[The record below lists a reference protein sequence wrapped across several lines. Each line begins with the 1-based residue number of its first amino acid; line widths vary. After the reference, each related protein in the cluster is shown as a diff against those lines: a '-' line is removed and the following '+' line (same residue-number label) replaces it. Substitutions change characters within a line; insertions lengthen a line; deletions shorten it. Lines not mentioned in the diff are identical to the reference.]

1 MTSAHGP
8 ARLALAVA
16 IAAGLT
22 MRLANAQQAPQPA
35 VEQAGVTQGYVDRI
49 IAPQQ
54 LQPLPPDEDEEASSD
69 GLPRSFRFEAIAGRS
84 EYGDDRFDEAGIAA
98 GGLWQTE
105 AWGAF
110 SLDAT
115 LFDSDRRR
123 FDGIGNPDGG
133 LGGAA
138 TLWQRDFYLD
148 SGWRLNNGLGVLNTP
163 APSLLRNQYRF
174 YLPTVSFAGASSEWN
189 QDAAGLQLQGAFG
202 RAGLYTGSRLV
213 GFEAADG
220 EVGSLSAQWQWAPGW
235 TGATSFLATQ
245 GRIVPD
251 DLGEPVFEPGD
262 TQALY
267 AGTAW
272 QGERDRAQLNLLA
285 SDSDLGDATGGW
297 LDVASSRGRYLHNYG
312 AFRLGEN
319 LAWGAQPINNDVQ
332 GAYYRIAYQ
341 YARWIWNAGI
351 DSLNSLS
358 GDGFDGL
365 YATSFVRYQASS
377 TLGYGASLN
386 LRDTPDTSHSLQ
398 AFADKTTAWGQT
410 RVQFDQAGT
419 GGRTDSWQA
428 SVDQAFPLQQGS
440 RLSASLSYG
449 ELRYDEE
456 AEATATTTLALY
468 GARDLSDRLSIDGS
482 ARWTHGDGG
491 EAFRGTDI
499 NLGLNWRIAPRWTLT
514 GSYYQSQG
522 SRRSPFVLDP
532 LITGT
537 PFISLPRNRSVFLTL
552 RYERSAGRPQ
562 AVLGGAPGGP
572 TGAIAG
578 SLFLDDNG
586 DGVRNAAELPAA
598 NVTVVLD
605 GRFALRTDSLGNFE
619 FPRVATGS
627 HTLTVIPDNLPL
639 PWFVDD
645 AAARRSVQ
653 VQVRQATRVDIGA
666 RRQR

>member
-1 MTSAHGP
+1 MIFDHGP
-8 ARLALAVA
+8 ARLALALA

-22 MRLANAQQAPQPA
+22 MRPAHAQQAPQPA
-35 VEQAGVTQGYVDRI
+35 PEPTYADRI

-54 LQPLPPDEDEEASSD
+54 LQPLPPDEDEAADSD
-69 GLPRSFRFEAIAGRS
+69 GPPRSFRFEALVGRS
-84 EYGDDRFDEAGIAA
+84 EFGDDRFDEAGISA

-115 LFDSDRRR
+115 LFDSDRQR
-123 FDGIGNPDGG
+123 FDGIGRGDGG

-138 TLWQRDFYLD
+138 TLWQRDFYLP

-163 APSLLRNQYRF
+163 STSLLRNQYRF

-189 QDAAGLQLQGAFG
+189 RDADGLQLQGAFG
-202 RAGLYTGSRLV
+202 RAGLYTGSRVV
-213 GFEAADG
+213 GFDVADG
-220 EVGSLSAQWQWAPGW
+220 EVAALGAQWRWAPQW
-235 TGATSFLATQ
+235 TGAASFLATH
-245 GRIVPD
+245 GRILPD
-251 DLGEPVFEPGD
+251 EQGEPVFEPGD

-272 QGERDRAQLNLLA
+272 EGERDRVQLNLLA
-285 SDSDLGDATGGW
+285 SDSDFGDANGAW
-297 LDVASSRGRYLHNYG
+297 VDVASARGRYRHNYG
-312 AFRLGEN
+312 AFRLGEG
-319 LAWGAQPINNDVQ
+319 LAWGAQPINNDVE

-341 YARWIWNAGI
+341 YARWIWNAGL
-351 DSLNSLS
+351 DSLSSLS
-358 GDGFDGL
+358 GEGFEGL

-398 AFADKTTAWGQT
+398 LFADKSTSWGQT
-410 RVQFDQAGT
+410 RVQFDQAGS
-419 GGRTDSWQA
+419 GGHSDSWQV
-428 SVDQAFPLQQGS
+428 SLDQALPLRQGS
-440 RLSASLSYG
+440 RLSASLAYG
-449 ELRYDEE
+449 RLRYDDEID
-456 AEATATTTLALY
+456 ATATTTLALY
-468 GARDLSDRLSIDGS
+468 GAHELTDRLSIDGS

-491 EAFRGTDI
+491 EAFRGTDL
-499 NLGLNWRIAPRWTLT
+499 NLGLNWRIAPRWSLT
-514 GSYYQSQG
+514 ASYYQSQG

-532 LITGT
+532 LIVGT
-537 PFISLPRNRSVFLTL
+537 PFVSLPRNRSLFLTL
-552 RYERSAGRPQ
+552 RYERNAGRAQ

-586 DGVRNAAELPAA
+586 DGVRNASEQPAA

-619 FPRVATGS
+619 FPRVAIGS
-627 HTLTVIPDNLPL
+627 HTLTVAPDNLPL
-639 PWFVDD
+639 PWFIDET
-645 AAARRSVQ
+645 ASRRTVE
-653 VQVRQATRVDIGA
+653 VEVRQATRVDIGA
-666 RRQR
+666 QRQR